1 MQPILAAFIGYSGQ
15 RLYDC
20 QKNWLFTYIGA
31 NQDALAV
38 ARDMGIDQS
47 MNFMSSVEGTKAM
60 FMKEKLSRKL
70 FYSKLAQG
78 ISFKEAMAGEDYF
91 VDDNEKKYDRAVI
104 EEEKKVFMTNCSTVF
119 DIMGFGVEVRE
130 EGFCA
135 WASLDEEDGEY
146 VVPNVEDPLSMYCV
160 FLGVIVEVVKRM
172 EV

>member
-60 FMKEKLSRKL
+60 FMKEKLSRKS
-70 FYSKLAQG
+70 FYDKLARG
-78 ISFKEAMAGEDYF
+78 MSFKKAMAEEDYF
-91 VDDNEKKYDRAVI
+91 VDDNQNDA
-104 EEEKKVFMTNCSTVF
+104 
-119 DIMGFGVEVRE
+119 
-130 EGFCA
+130 
-135 WASLDEEDGEY
+135 
-146 VVPNVEDPLSMYCV
+146 
-160 FLGVIVEVVKRM
+160 
-172 EV
+172 